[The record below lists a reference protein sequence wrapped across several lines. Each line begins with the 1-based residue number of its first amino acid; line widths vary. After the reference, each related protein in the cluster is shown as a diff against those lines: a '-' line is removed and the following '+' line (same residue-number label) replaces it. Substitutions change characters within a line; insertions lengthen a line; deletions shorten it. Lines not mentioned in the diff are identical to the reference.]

1 MQFKQLIGSMAK
13 ISTELRGPDL
23 LERLKFIHCIPV
35 LDLYRIYTCAFI
47 THQLKKRRTTQ
58 SLSFNNKIE
67 CKVPCDTVITT
78 FVYM

>member
-1 MQFKQLIGSMAK
+1 MAK